1 METRICKKCGRE
13 LPIEMF
19 ELEHTQNG
27 DRRRHT
33 CRECRNEY
41 KKAWRREHPE
51 IHVAQETRRIKRVRE
66 WQNSL
71 KTPCIICGESEPVCI
86 DWHHLDP
93 DTKSFTIGAN
103 FNKAKNLIL
112 EEIQK
117 CVCLCANCHRKVHN
131 GKLKLEDYINNESSP
146 CTTGE
151 SVTE

>member
-1 METRICKKCGRE
+1 METKICKKCGRE
-13 LPIEMF
+13 LPLEEF
-19 ELEHTQNG
+19 EIEHTKSG
-27 DRRRHT
+27 DIRRNA
-33 CRECRNEY
+33 CRCCRSEY
-41 KKAWRREHPE
+41 RKNRRKEHPE
-51 IHVAQETRRIKRVRE
+51 IHILQETRRIKRVRE

-86 DWHHLDP
+86 DWHHIDP
-93 DTKSFTIGAN
+93 STKSFTIGAN
-103 FNKAKNLIL
+103 FSKARNLIL

-131 GKLKLEDYINNESSP
+131 GKLKLSDYINNESSP